1 MTGAGR
7 LSLTVTLALS
17 LPVAAGAVDRTCPS
31 ATTLDA
37 LVTCIRGQMPGSGSG
52 GFVVPNATQ
61 QADWRWVVRQM
72 LQGSCDFVLPAS
84 LAGIMQIRTFTD
96 SGNGKRYCL
105 LMEVLDANNNGV
117 VDRGWGTFIV
127 DPNAVREL
135 SHQAPHPIFDSTTE
149 NEAVGVFRDTNSRS
163 YLMCGAHRNANSQTS
178 SCQSSY
184 QVADC
189 AHNTGNM
196 FQPTNEE
203 MLAFYGSPSWNAIQ
217 WHGMA
222 ADTCSNVEAYLTHGM
237 NLAPVAGDK
246 ILELKNNVLLYHPT
260 WKVQVPGTGA
270 CSLDATT
277 NVQGRLLN
285 GVAVGSVCNTAAT
298 AYTGV
303 FIHNE
308 QDPGFRT
315 AGDWVAAVNDTWP
328 VGPPA
333 PPPAPTGLAAAPG
346 NAQVSLSWGASS
358 GATGYNIKRGT
369 TSGGPYTTIAT
380 GVTATSYT
388 DITVANGTTYYY
400 VVTALNANGESGNSN
415 QASATPN
422 APTPPAA
429 PTGLT
434 ATPGKRKVTLSWSAS
449 AGTASYKVKR
459 STTNGGPYSVI
470 ASGVTATSYT
480 NTGLQSGTT
489 YYYVVS
495 ALNAAGESPNSNQA
509 SATPR

>member
-1 MTGAGR
+1 MTKAYR
-7 LSLTVTLALS
+7 LSLALS
-17 LPVAAGAVDRTCPS
+17 LVFGLPLAAGAVELTCSS

-37 LVTCIRGQMPGSGSG
+37 LVTCIRNQMPGNGSN
-52 GFVVPNATQ
+52 GFVIPNPTQ

-72 LQGSCDFVLPAS
+72 LQGSCNFVLPAS

-96 SGNGKRYCL
+96 AGNGKSYCL
-105 LMEVLDANNNGV
+105 FMEVQDANSNAV

-127 DPNAVREL
+127 EPNAEREL
-135 SHQAPHPIFDSTTE
+135 NHQAPHPIYDSTTE

-189 AHNTGNM
+189 AHNVANM

-203 MLAFYGSPSWNAIQ
+203 LLAFYGATSWNVIQ

-237 NLAPVAGDK
+237 DQAPVSGDK
-246 ILELKNNVLLYHPT
+246 ILDLKNNVLIYHPT
-260 WKVQVPGTGA
+260 WKVEVPGTGA
-270 CSLDATT
+270 CSLNATE

-285 GVAVGSVCNTAAT
+285 GVAAGSVCNTAAT
-298 AYTGV
+298 GYTGK

-315 AGDWVAAVNDTWP
+315 ASDWVPAVTGTWP

-333 PPPAPTGLAAAPG
+333 PPPAPTGLTATAG
-346 NAQVSLSWGASS
+346 NAQVSLSWTASS
-358 GATGYNIKRGT
+358 GATSYKVKRST

-388 DITVANGTTYYY
+388 DTTVTNSTTYYY

-415 QASATPN
+415 EASATPT
-422 APTPPAA
+422 APTPPLA

-434 ATPGKRKVTLSWSAS
+434 ATPGKKKVTLSWNPSSGA
-449 AGTASYKVKR
+449 TSYKVKR
-459 STTNGGPYSVI
+459 STTNGGPYTVI
-470 ASGVTATSYT
+470 ASGVTGTTYN

-495 ALNAAGESPNSNQA
+495 AMNATGESPDSNQA